1 MTATRQGRR
10 GATLAVLL
18 VVVLASFSCHPEA
31 ASTNERNSHVTS
43 STSTSTSTSTS
54 FAQQAQRAAATTNV
68 PSTVPKR
75 PTSPASSISSSS
87 TYNDTLTPPIQNE
100 NGTQS
105 YYMTAQEDDG
115 GATKQTQTTT
125 VARRNSLYRIDEYIQ
140 NKISTNQ
147 DVDNTLPVASMAVG
161 VLTAA
166 VGVTYV
172 SILSNSR
179 RVIWDVLPQ
188 KLLLANNSMNN
199 PTSKITAAAFI
210 VSITTLGG
218 LLLGYFSTT
227 PMAQPS
233 DGTAAIYTASDF
245 VSIVSENE
253 NNNNN
258 NSQEVGVSPSSSI
271 IPAASKHLLPLL
283 TMSLLTSIAGIPI
296 GPEAPMVGAGTLI
309 GAAIAKYLYKGEN
322 FSTEKEQTLAFCG
335 VAGALTG
342 SMGIPIVGGIF
353 ALEMVRSDTSLFGS
367 GASSSKITN
376 NATTMSMLSSLAAIV
391 ALKFFMQ
398 PSSTVGGHFDFF
410 SFDQGG
416 SRRLLDRAVTG
427 RAMIVTTVAS
437 GVGGSILGT
446 TFHKLYKTIKL
457 ELWKE
462 PSSST
467 STISEADKKA
477 LANRRKVLVR
487 TCIGMTIG
495 LIAALYPQALFW
507 GEGGLQAYIDGQQT
521 SFGST
526 KHGLPNFLYA
536 AARVDPTVP
545 YANSW
550 AALQVGVAKFLA
562 IVLASAGKFSGGIVF
577 PLFAT
582 APAFVHAIAPT
593 LSKWHLGHLIP
604 MAVMCTMA
612 ATQSSA
618 TRTPLASAL
627 ILALFASTST
637 EISVILPACLIS
649 SYQVS
654 TFPKCFQRN
663 HTFIIMINKDEI
675 MRIMAFEE
683 KTIS

>member
-1 MTATRQGRR
+1 MTAIRYVRR
-10 GATLAVLL
+10 GATLAVLV
-18 VVVLASFSCHPEA
+18 VVVLACFSLHPEA

-43 STSTSTSTSTS
+43 STSTSTS

-68 PSTVPKR
+68 PSTVPKKA
-75 PTSPASSISSSS
+75 TSPSSVSSSS
-87 TYNDTLTPPIQNE
+87 TCNDTLTPPIQNE

-105 YYMTAQEDDG
+105 YYMTAQEDNG
-115 GATKQTQTTT
+115 GAVKQTQTTD
-125 VARRNSLYRIDEYIQ
+125 AGRNFLYQIDEYIQ
-140 NKISTNQ
+140 NKISSNR

-188 KLLLANNSMNN
+188 KLLLTNNSMNN

-593 LSKWHLGHLIP
+593 LSKWHLGHLVP